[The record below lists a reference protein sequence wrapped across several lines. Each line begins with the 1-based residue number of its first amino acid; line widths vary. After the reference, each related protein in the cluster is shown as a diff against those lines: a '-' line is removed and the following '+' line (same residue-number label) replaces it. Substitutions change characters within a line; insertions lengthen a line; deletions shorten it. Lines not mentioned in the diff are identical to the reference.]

1 VKTLG
6 LSFRASA
13 KFLIEI
19 TELKVMVQIK
29 IILCIWRAQAQKNKK
44 DLPSIIN
51 VLCFI
56 SYAQRE
62 EHSND
67 TSLSM
72 HLQNFSM

>member
-1 VKTLG
+1 VG

-13 KFLIEI
+13 KCLIEI
-19 TELKVMVQIK
+19 TELKAMVQIK
-29 IILCIWRAQAQKNKK
+29 MILCIWRAQAQKNKK

-72 HLQNFSM
+72 QLQSFSM